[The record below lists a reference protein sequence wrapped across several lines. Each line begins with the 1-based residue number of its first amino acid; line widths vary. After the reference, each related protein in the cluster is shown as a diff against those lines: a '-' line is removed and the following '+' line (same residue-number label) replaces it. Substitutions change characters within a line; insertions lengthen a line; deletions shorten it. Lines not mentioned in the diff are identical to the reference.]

1 MTAAKVPVKRLC
13 PAWQRP
19 CMPVLAV
26 LVLLASACAGTPPA
40 ERLAAGTARLEAEL
54 AALEQQGFV
63 GQVAVVHAG
72 EPLLIGGYGTM
83 GVDDPRPVTAKAV
96 LPLASLTKPF
106 TASAVLALA
115 ADGRLGLDDPAGRYL
130 PELDKDW
137 AALTVAQLL
146 THSAGLP
153 AEIHNRNWPGDPRF
167 EPIDQRELI
176 RRVNHFAPDSPPGQR
191 FNYGNVAYNLL
202 AVIIERVSGQPWE
215 QFLRERLL
223 KPAGAEGIGL
233 LEPDWPADL
242 LVHGRAEGTD
252 RGHYL
257 DRPRL
262 DDGLGYNL
270 RGAGDLLARPGA
282 LVDWH
287 RALRAGTWLPEP
299 WQDRWLKPRLNDPDG
314 GRYGYGLHFRV
325 GRFGTVVG
333 HRGGDR
339 VFATDFSW
347 FIDADTMVYIA
358 TADARLQAD
367 VLAARLHRL
376 LLGP

>member
-1 MTAAKVPVKRLC
+1 MA
-13 PAWQRP
+13 
-19 CMPVLAV
+19 VLA
-26 LVLLASACAGTPPA
+26 LLALLASACAGTPPV
-40 ERLAAGTARLEAEL
+40 ERLAPGTARLEAEL
-54 AALEQQGFV
+54 TALEQQGFV

-72 EPLLIGGYGTM
+72 KVLLMGGYGTM
-83 GVDDPRPVTAKAV
+83 GIDDPRPVTAEAV
-96 LPLASLTKPF
+96 MPLASLTKPF

-115 ADGRLGLDDPAGRYL
+115 ADGRLRLGDPAGHYL
-130 PELDKDW
+130 PDLDEDQ
-137 AALTVAQLL
+137 AALTIAQLL

-176 RRVNHFAPDSPPGQR
+176 RRVNHFAPDSSPGPQ
-191 FNYGNVAYNLL
+191 FNYGNVCYNLL
-202 AVIIERVSGQPWE
+202 AAVIERVSGQPWE
-215 QFLRERLL
+215 QFLHERLFR
-223 KPAGAEGIGL
+223 PAQVDGIGL
-233 LEPDWPADL
+233 LDPDWPADL
-242 LVHGRAEGTD
+242 LVHGRDDGLD

-270 RGAGDLLARPGA
+270 RGAGDLLAQPDA

-287 RALRAGTWLPEP
+287 RALRAGTWLPQP
-299 WQDRWLKPRLNDPDG
+299 WQSRWLEPRVDDPDG
-314 GRYGYGLHFRV
+314 GRYGYGLHFRS

-358 TADARLQAD
+358 TADARFQAD
-367 VLAARLHRL
+367 VLAPRLHRL